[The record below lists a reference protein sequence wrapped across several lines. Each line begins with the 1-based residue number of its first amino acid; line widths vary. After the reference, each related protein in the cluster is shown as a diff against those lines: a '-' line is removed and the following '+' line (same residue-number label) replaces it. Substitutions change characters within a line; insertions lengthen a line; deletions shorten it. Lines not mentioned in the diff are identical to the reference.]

1 MPDIAFRPTWLGKP
15 ETMTSDDIGAYL
27 VWLRHNMG
35 KMSEAHRIK
44 AKRAQHA
51 LLSETKRRRK
61 KRDGR
66 LDTVDVRYA
75 PDSGAITDIAGGQ
88 SRAQADIRAASVSKL
103 IVLRRVLR

>member
-1 MPDIAFRPTWLGKP
+1 MDCACMPDIAFRPTWLGKP

-61 KRDGR
+61 KAGSNVHVMNGTMHRD
-66 LDTVDVRYA
+66 
-75 PDSGAITDIAGGQ
+75 
-88 SRAQADIRAASVSKL
+88 
-103 IVLRRVLR
+103 RVLP